1 MALEFTGMIPTGEV
15 FQFQVSKKV
24 PTAPPISFFF
34 SIISTFPV
42 GIPLEK
48 QTAEEFSFYSM
59 QTCHLKTLGSM

>member
-15 FQFQVSKKV
+15 EKIPSIKESANSASYF
-24 PTAPPISFFF
+24 IFFCVTL
-34 SIISTFPV
+34 TFPV

-59 QTCHLKTLGSM
+59 QTCHLKTLCSM